1 MNKITIGSIIVVAI
15 LGMIF
20 VILSERNTM
29 RLMEIGDCV
38 QEQNQHYLPYQDAW
52 ERWSEECAKIK

>member
-1 MNKITIGSIIVVAI
+1 MNKLTTGSIIILAI
-15 LGMIF
+15 LGI
-20 VILSERNTM
+20 ILVMFSERNTM

-52 ERWSEECAKIK
+52 ERWSEECAKTK